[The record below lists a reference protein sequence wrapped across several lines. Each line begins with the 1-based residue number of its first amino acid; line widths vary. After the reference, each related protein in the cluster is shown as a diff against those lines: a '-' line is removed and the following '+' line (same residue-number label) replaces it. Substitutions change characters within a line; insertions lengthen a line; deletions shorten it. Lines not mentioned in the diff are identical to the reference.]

1 MKKSKISIMIICT
14 LLCSVFC
21 GCGDSKSSNS
31 SAKITTVTQTQ
42 DTATTETTNTQTPA
56 APGSSTLFIYMCGSN
71 LETKKGLAGKNIDE
85 LLAASVSDDLSIVI
99 QTGGAAKWRSH
110 DISADETQRYLIRD
124 GKLELIMS
132 LPQTNMGEADTLT
145 DFLKWGQENYS
156 SDRNILV
163 MWDHG
168 GGSTKGVCFDENY
181 SFDSLTLPEM
191 KRAFEDAD
199 IEKKFDIVGFDACLM
214 ASIEVAAVMSDYADY
229 MVASEEIEPS
239 GGWDYKVFAESIN
252 KDNNSVDIGKAICD
266 SFIEKCNGKKNDVYS
281 TLSVLN
287 LSKVDPMLDRFT
299 YAAKNLNRIAGNK
312 NYFSQVLIAAKQS
325 EKFGVENVFE
335 GSSNMVDFIGFNDL
349 VKLDEMFA
357 WNEKQEF
364 IEYSVNHENRDNSGV
379 SFFYPINTSE
389 DEIREYIS
397 LEICEEYNNFLS
409 KYYLNAPEETI
420 KFSDKGSIGEDGSF
434 SIALTEDSHKYL
446 AEAGYYLVHIDDAGT
461 PHILCSD
468 TDIIS
473 DWDNLSFKSNFTGV
487 CPMLN
492 GHSFYRKMHV
502 DREMVLDYEIPA
514 IVNGK
519 NTFIRYYVHEGNYY
533 LAGSCDGYNEDHLPV
548 NSFITLESG
557 DKIQLAEE
565 IVLSGGTSAINY
577 GEEFV
582 LEYDKN
588 DENDN
593 ECMVNAVLDGQSYQY
608 VFVVTDIFGNTY
620 FSDTATFEKQGDG
633 FKAVKAEPTTHDYN
647 L

>member
-1 MKKSKISIMIICT
+1 MKKAKISLAIVFSILCT
-14 LLCSVFC
+14 LFF
-21 GCGDSKSSNS
+21 GCTSSKESSD
-31 SAKITTVTQTQ
+31 TV
-42 DTATTETTNTQTPA
+42 DVSFV
-56 APGSSTLFIYMCGSN
+56 PGGSTLFIYMCGSN
-71 LETKKGLAGKNIDE
+71 LESQKGLAGSNIDE
-85 LLAASVSDDLSIVI
+85 LLAASVSDDLNIII
-99 QTGGAAKWRSH
+99 QTGGANKWLSH
-110 DISADETQRYLIRD
+110 GIDAEKTQRYVIKN
-124 GKLELIMS
+124 GKLGLAMS
-132 LPQTNMGEADTLT
+132 LDNANMGEADTLT

-168 GGSTKGVCFDENY
+168 GGSTKGICFDENY
-181 SFDSLTLPEM
+181 SFDALTLPEM
-191 KRAFEDAD
+191 KKAFKDAD
-199 IEKKFDIVGFDACLM
+199 ITKKFDIVGFDACLM

-252 KDNNSVDIGKAICD
+252 NNTTTVDIGKAICD
-266 SFIEKCNGKKNDVYS
+266 SFIKKCNGKKNDVYS

-287 LSKVDPMLDRFT
+287 LSKVDSMLDRFA

-349 VKLDEMFA
+349 VKLDELFA
-357 WNEKQEF
+357 WNAKQEF
-364 IEYSVNHENRDNSGV
+364 IEYLVKNDNRDNSGV
-379 SFFYPINTSE
+379 SFFYPINAGE
-389 DEIREYIS
+389 EEIREYIS
-397 LEICEEYNNFLS
+397 LGICEEYNNFLS
-409 KYYLNAPEETI
+409 TYYLNVPEKTI
-420 KFSDKGSIGEDGSF
+420 CFSDKGSIGKDGSF
-434 SIALTEDSHKYL
+434 SIALTKDSHKYL
-446 AEAGYYLVHIDDAGT
+446 AEAGYYLVNIDADGI

-473 DWDNLSFKSNFTGV
+473 DWDNLSFKSKFTGV
-487 CPMLN
+487 RPRLN

-519 NTFIRYYVHEGNYY
+519 NTFIRYYVHKGNYY
-533 LAGSCDGYNEDHLPV
+533 LAGTCDGYNEDHLPV
-548 NSFITLESG
+548 NSFVTLKSG

-565 IVLSGGTSAINY
+565 ITLSRGTPAIQY
-577 GEEFV
+577 GKEFA
-582 LEYDKN
+582 LEYDNKN
-588 DENDN
+588 ENDN
-593 ECMVNAVLDGQSYQY
+593 ECIADALLDGSSYQY

-620 FSDTATFEKQGDG
+620 FSDTATFEKHGDG
-633 FKAVKAEPTTHDYN
+633 FKAVKTEKTIYQYELP
-647 L
+647 